1 MENFR
6 TPQLQVLHHVID
18 LAKNWHRHQE
28 LVLREFNISHE
39 QLNIL
44 IILYYDSCET
54 SLSLLEIQNKMILPT
69 TNTSRLVE
77 KLKEKKL
84 VTRRV
89 DAKNRRKVKIQ
100 ITKTGIE
107 VVLKAVEKMKF
118 YAKRLNSKITDQEA
132 AFMSANLQEINE
144 IILDWH

>member
-6 TPQLQVLHHVID
+6 TPQLKVIHSVIE

-44 IILYYDSCET
+44 IILHYDSCED
-54 SLSLLEIQNKMILPT
+54 SLSLLEIQEKMILPT
-69 TNTSRLVE
+69 TNTSRLVD

-84 VTRRV
+84 VTRRT
-89 DAKNRRKVKIQ
+89 DIKNRRKVKIQ
-100 ITKTGIE
+100 ITNKGIE
-107 VVLKAVEKMKF
+107 LVIEAVERIKF
-118 YAKRLNSKITDQEA
+118 YAKKLDLKIADKEAILISNS
-132 AFMSANLQEINE
+132 LREINE
-144 IILDWH
+144 TVLDWH